1 MVERSEEGRPPK
13 APGVVYFGNSFAYMR
28 DPLAFLC
35 TTRERHGDVVRVS
48 LGPLKVVLVSHPD
61 LVEDILV
68 TRSRLFKKDA
78 FMQVLSPVLG
88 QGLLT
93 SEGDFWRKQRRLAQP
108 AFHRARIE
116 GYGQAMSARA
126 LKLAAT
132 WRDGEERDLHADMMR
147 LTLEIV
153 ADALFGADVG
163 NHAEAVGEAI
173 DAVLSVVSD
182 PLRVFL
188 PRLSKLPLPSNRRF
202 EHAVGELDR
211 IVYGVID
218 ARRREGEASGER
230 ADLLAML
237 LAVRDEDGSR
247 MSDKQLR
254 DECMTLFLAGHET
267 TAIHLM
273 WTFML
278 LSQHP
283 GVERR
288 VIEEID
294 RVLEGRVCGVAD
306 VPKLEVL
313 KNVLAESVRL
323 YPPAWSMGR
332 EVLEDMTLGGFRLH
346 RGEQVWFCPW
356 AIQRDPRFFD
366 APDAFRPERWE
377 DAKIKSLPRYAYFPF
392 GGGAR
397 LCIGQAFAQIEA
409 VILMATLLQ
418 RYRVEVLPRPR
429 PVPAPSVT
437 LRPKKGLHARVRRRP
452 EASASRGS
460 PSATAPRP

>member
-1 MVERSEEGRPPK
+1 MTEGVAERGSTRLPPK

-35 TTRERHGDVVRVS
+35 ETRDRYGDVVRVA

-78 FMQVLSPVLG
+78 FMQVLNPVLG

-93 SEGDFWRKQRRLAQP
+93 SEGEFWRKQRRLAQP

-126 LKLAAT
+126 QKLADT
-132 WRDGEERDLHADMMR
+132 WRHGEERDIHADMMR

-163 NHAEAVGEAI
+163 GHAEAVGEAI
-173 DAVLSVVSD
+173 EAVLAVVSD

-188 PRLSKLPLPSNRRF
+188 PKIAKLPLPSQRRF
-202 EHAVGELDR
+202 ERAVSDLDR

-218 ARRREGEASGER
+218 ARRRESDLSTAPER
-230 ADLLAML
+230 TDLLAML

-273 WTFML
+273 WTFLL

-283 GVERR
+283 AVEER
-288 VIEEID
+288 VVEEID
-294 RVLEGRVCGVAD
+294 RVLEGRPAGVAD
-306 VPKLEVL
+306 VAKLELV
-313 KNVLAESVRL
+313 KNVLAESMRL

-332 EVLEDMTLGGFRLH
+332 EALEDLTLGGFQIR
-346 RGEQVWFCPW
+346 RGEQIWFCPW
-356 AIQRDPRFFD
+356 SIQRDRRFYD
-366 APDAFRPERWE
+366 APDAFWPHRW
-377 DAKIKSLPRYAYFPF
+377 DDPKIKSLPRYAYFPF

-409 VILMATLLQ
+409 AILLATLLQ
-418 RYRVEVLPRPR
+418 RFRVEVLPRPR
-429 PVPAPSVT
+429 PAPAPSVT

-452 EASASRGS
+452 GVGGRS
-460 PSATAPRP
+460 